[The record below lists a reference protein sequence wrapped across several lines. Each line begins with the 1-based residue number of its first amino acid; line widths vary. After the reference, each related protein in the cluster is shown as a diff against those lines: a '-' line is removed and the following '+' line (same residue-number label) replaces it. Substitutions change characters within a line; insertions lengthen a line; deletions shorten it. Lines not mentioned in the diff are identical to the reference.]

1 MVLFIHEMF
10 CTFASMIYPQKFEQ
24 KIGFTEIKSLLRQY
38 CLSAMGKEMVDAI
51 TFSTDTEAINNS
63 FSQVREMRKILSS
76 GQDFPFQGFADIRQ
90 SVARVRLE
98 GTHMEEDELFEL
110 KRCLQ
115 DVTGVVAFLS
125 ESATDDDSGD
135 MPRYTYPALHELAD
149 GIATFPKIVN
159 RINQVLDKFG
169 RMRDNAS
176 PALAE
181 IRREKAHTQG
191 SISNVLNSILRQ
203 AQTDGVV
210 SKDITP
216 TMRDGRLVIP
226 VAPALKRKI
235 QGIVHDESA
244 SGRTVFVE
252 PTQVVEANN
261 RIRELEAKERRE
273 IIKILTEISKM
284 VRPYTAPILDSL
296 RFLANIDFV
305 MAKAR
310 WSEQMGGFEPNVQ
323 PKPYIDFIQARH
335 PLLQHSL
342 EREHNGKK
350 VVPLDI
356 MLTPQKRILI
366 ISGPNAGGKS
376 VCLKSVGLL
385 QYMIQCGISPTMSER
400 SAVGTFQN
408 IMIDIGDEQSIEND
422 LSTYSSHL
430 VNMKNMIKGSNGR
443 TLLLIDEFGTGT
455 EPQIGG
461 AIAESVLKQF
471 CKNKAWG
478 VITTHYQ
485 NLKHYADA
493 HPMVVNGA
501 MLYDRKEMRPLF
513 QLAIGQPGSSFAIE
527 IARKTGLPEE
537 VIKDASEIVG
547 SDYIQSDKYLQDIVR
562 DKRYWE
568 SKRQKIHQDEK
579 TLETAISHYQEA
591 SDALKEQRKQIIGE
605 AKSEAERLI
614 QQSNKQIENVI
625 KEIKEHQADKEKTKE
640 ARQKLEDFRQNIAQK
655 EAKALDDKIVKKMQ
669 EIATRKQRH
678 EKRMLEKAMN
688 KVKQARTVKKDEA
701 LFAVGDTVKLK
712 GTASIG
718 QIETIEGKSA
728 WVIFG
733 GMRSRID
740 LKKLEH
746 AQPAEAQA
754 AARPAE
760 SRVTRATIDEHK
772 SLFHPEIDVRGMRGD
787 EALEKVKDF
796 IDNAILVGVPTV
808 RILHGKGNGILRQLI
823 RQYLSSIP
831 NVTSFRD
838 EHVQF
843 GGAGITVAEIG

>member
-51 TFSTDTEAINNS
+51 TFSTDTEAINDS

-115 DVTGVVAFLS
+115 DVAGLVAFLS

-135 MPRYTYPALHELAD
+135 MPQYTYPALHELAD

-342 EREHNGKK
+342 EHEHNGKK

-579 TLETAISHYQEA
+579 TLETAISHYEEA
-591 SDALKEQRKQIIGE
+591 SEALKEQRKQIIGE

-718 QIETIEGKSA
+718 QIES
-728 WVIFG
+728 
-733 GMRSRID
+733 
-740 LKKLEH
+740 
-746 AQPAEAQA
+746 
-754 AARPAE
+754 
-760 SRVTRATIDEHK
+760 TRAP
-772 SLFHPEIDVRGMRGD
+772 S
-787 EALEKVKDF
+787 
-796 IDNAILVGVPTV
+796 
-808 RILHGKGNGILRQLI
+808 
-823 RQYLSSIP
+823 
-831 NVTSFRD
+831 
-838 EHVQF
+838 
-843 GGAGITVAEIG
+843 